1 MGGGQRWS
9 RGELHGSV
17 TRILRRRYGRTGE
30 LQQQTAFPDAS
41 VADDY
46 VLEEIGIFVE
56 HATGQEGTENE
67 PLTAKAC
74 PWRQRTYSSCWVT
87 SLETGGSQSRQ
98 ADGARADDSN
108 RLDARDT

>member
-67 PLTAKAC
+67 PFDCKSVPMAPKDL
-74 PWRQRTYSSCWVT
+74 QLMLGYV
-87 SLETGGSQSRQ
+87 
-98 ADGARADDSN
+98 
-108 RLDARDT
+108 ARDWRITVSAS